1 MKTLVCLPTR
11 NERESVA
18 AMIERIRAL
27 GYELMISDERSD
39 DGTIAIAEGLGVA
52 VHQRDG
58 SGKGFG
64 VRKALE
70 VASAGGYEAL
80 ILIDCDLTYP
90 VERIPDLLA
99 EMETADM
106 VVGCRDFRKITWSH
120 RLVNYLHTGMIN
132 WLFGARLQ
140 DINSGLRALRVSAF
154 RGRIDA
160 QSFDVEA
167 QMTVRALRARM
178 RIRELRVDYRERGG
192 RSKIRAWHTWTI
204 CRTIVAE
211 RMMGMG

>member
-27 GYELMISDERSD
+27 GYDLILSDERSE

-64 VRKALE
+64 VRKALD
-70 VASAGGYEAL
+70 VAADGGYDVL
-80 ILIDCDLTYP
+80 VLIDCDLTYP

-99 EMETADM
+99 AMETADM
-106 VVGCRDFRKITWSH
+106 VVGCRDFRKIAWSH

-132 WLFGARLQ
+132 WLFGANLR
-140 DINSGLRALRVSAF
+140 DINSGLRALRVPAF
-154 RGRIDA
+154 HGQIDA

-167 QMTVRALRARM
+167 QMTVRALRARV
-178 RIRELRVDYRERGG
+178 RIKELPVDYRERGG

-204 CRTIVAE
+204 CRTIMAE
-211 RMMGMG
+211 RLGW

>member
-1 MKTLVCLPTR
+1 
-11 NERESVA
+11 
-18 AMIERIRAL
+18 MIERVRSL
-27 GYELMISDERSD
+27 GHDLIISDERST
-39 DGTIAIAEGLGVA
+39 DGTIAIAEGLGVP

-70 VASAGGYEAL
+70 VAAAQGYDL
-80 ILIDCDLTYP
+80 LVLIDCDLTYP

-99 EMETADM
+99 EMASADM
-106 VVGCRDFRKITWSH
+106 AVGYRDFSKIHWSH

-132 WLFGARLQ
+132 VLFGAKLR
-140 DINSGLRALRVSAF
+140 DINSGLRVLRVSAF
-154 RGRIDA
+154 HGRIDA

-167 QMTVRALRARM
+167 QMTVRALKAKR
-178 RIRELRVDYRERGG
+178 RIRELPVDYRQRGG

-204 CRTIVAE
+204 CQTILAE
-211 RMMGMG
+211 RLG